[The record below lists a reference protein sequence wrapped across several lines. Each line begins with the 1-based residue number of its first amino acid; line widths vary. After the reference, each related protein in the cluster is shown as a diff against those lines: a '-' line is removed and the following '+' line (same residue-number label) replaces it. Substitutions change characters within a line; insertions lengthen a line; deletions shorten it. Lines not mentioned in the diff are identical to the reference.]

1 MSLITASAFQ
11 LSPAVQSRAFVALGV
26 LATSDV
32 DDDLL
37 YQMLVAFKTALS
49 QATETDTTSVV
60 SMLRCITNVVPATN
74 GNSRYLAQLFWLAV
88 ALLQSSHMSLYVEAI
103 RLLRV
108 TIENMAEHGLF
119 HERGVTATLLEGR
132 VPLED
137 IACQLDHLLGL
148 SFESSFSFALA
159 ATIFK
164 GVRHSALREAAE
176 GALRSLLRITARA
189 CVDAEHADEDDVNGA
204 GGATVALPVCQDAL
218 GYVLALVPLSSRVGA
233 YKQLLEEAAVGGGW
247 LVAEPATGADDDA
260 VLRLPFGLIGYT
272 DSNTALL
279 VTSFVTAMLAT
290 AQGDDTESAIL
301 YNILSDVADAWP
313 EVIGMT

>member
-1 MSLITASAFQ
+1 MSLITSSAFQ

-49 QATETDTTSVV
+49 QASETDTTSVV

-88 ALLQSSHMSLYVEAI
+88 ALLQSSHMALYVEAI

-108 TIENMAEHGLF
+108 TVETMADHGLF
-119 HERGVTATLLEGR
+119 KEHGVTATLLEGR
-132 VPLED
+132 VALEE

-148 SFESSFSFALA
+148 SFDSNFSFSLA

-164 GVRHSALREAAE
+164 GVRHSALRDAAE
-176 GALRSLLRITARA
+176 GALRSLLSITVRS
-189 CVDAEHADEDDVNGA
+189 CVEVEHADDGPGA
-204 GGATVALPVCQDAL
+204 PLCQDVL
-218 GYVLALVPLSSRVGA
+218 GYVLALIPMSTRVHSFRR
-233 YKQLLEEAAVGGGW
+233 LLEEAHVDASW
-247 LVAEPATGADDDA
+247 LSDEVLMVQSEDDPI
-260 VLRLPFGLIGYT
+260 VKLPFGLIGYGY
-272 DSNTALL
+272 SNTALL
-279 VTSFVTAMLAT
+279 VTSFVAAMLAT

-301 YNILSDVADAWP
+301 YNILSDIADAWP

>member
-1 MSLITASAFQ
+1 MSLITSSAFQ

-49 QATETDTTSVV
+49 QADETDTTSVV

-108 TIENMAEHGLF
+108 TVENMAEHGLF
-119 HERGVTATLLEGR
+119 RERGVTATLLEGR
-132 VPLED
+132 VPLND

-148 SFESSFSFALA
+148 SFESSFSFSLA

-164 GVRHSALREAAE
+164 GVRHSALKEAAE
-176 GALRSLLRITARA
+176 GTLRSLLSITARS
-189 CVDAEHADEDDVNGA
+189 CVDVEHADEGPGTPICLDV
-204 GGATVALPVCQDAL
+204 L
-218 GYVLALVPLSSRVGA
+218 GYVLALIPLSTRVSK
-233 YKQLLEEAAVGGGW
+233 YRQLLEEADVDAAW
-247 LVAEPATGADDDA
+247 LSEETVTSGEDDDP
-260 VLRLPFGLIGYT
+260 VFRLPLGLIGYG

-301 YNILSDVADAWP
+301 YNILSDVANAWP
-313 EVIGMT
+313 EVIAMT

>member
-1 MSLITASAFQ
+1 MSLITSSAFQ

-49 QATETDTTSVV
+49 QASETDTTSVV

-74 GNSRYLAQLFWLAV
+74 GNSRYLAQLFWLAI
-88 ALLQSSHMSLYVEAI
+88 ALLQSSHMALYIEAI

-108 TIENMAEHGLF
+108 TVENMAEHGHF
-119 HERGVTATLLEGR
+119 KERGVTATLLEGR
-132 VPLED
+132 NALED

-148 SFESSFSFALA
+148 SFDASFSFSLA

-164 GVRHSALREAAE
+164 GVRHPHLRDAAE
-176 GALRSLLRITARA
+176 GALRSLLSITVRS
-189 CVDAEHADEDDVNGA
+189 CVEVEHADDGPGAPICHDV
-204 GGATVALPVCQDAL
+204 L
-218 GYVLALVPLSSRVGA
+218 GYVLALIPMSTRMKSFKR
-233 YKQLLEEAAVGGGW
+233 LLEEANVDPSW
-247 LVAEPATGADDDA
+247 LSEESLGLMDEEDPVN
-260 VLRLPFGLIGYT
+260 RLPEGLIGYA

-279 VTSFVTAMLAT
+279 VTSFVVAMLQT
-290 AQGDDTESAIL
+290 AQVDDTESAIL
-301 YNILSDVADAWP
+301 YSILSDVADAWP
-313 EVIGMT
+313 DVIGVA

>member
-1 MSLITASAFQ
+1 MSLITSSAFQ

-49 QATETDTTSVV
+49 QASETDTTSVV

-88 ALLQSSHMSLYVEAI
+88 ALLQSSHMALYVEAI

-108 TIENMAEHGLF
+108 TVENMAEQGLF
-119 HERGVTATLLEGR
+119 KERGVTATLLEGR
-132 VPLED
+132 VALEE

-148 SFESSFSFALA
+148 SFDSDFSFSLA

-164 GVRHSALREAAE
+164 GVRHSALRDAAE
-176 GALRSLLRITARA
+176 GALRSLLSITVRS
-189 CVDAEHADEDDVNGA
+189 CVEIEHADDGPGA
-204 GGATVALPVCQDAL
+204 PMCQEVL
-218 GYVLALVPLSSRVGA
+218 GYVLALIPMSTRVHSFRR
-233 YKQLLEEAAVGGGW
+233 LLEEANVDPSW
-247 LVAEPATGADDDA
+247 LSDEVLMVQSEDDP
-260 VLRLPFGLIGYT
+260 VYKLPFGLIGYG

-279 VTSFVTAMLAT
+279 VTSFVAAMLAT
-290 AQGDDTESAIL
+290 AQGDDVESAIL

>member
-1 MSLITASAFQ
+1 MSLITSSAFQ

-49 QATETDTTSVV
+49 QANETDTTSVV

-74 GNSRYLAQLFWLAV
+74 GNSRYLSQLFWLAV

-108 TIENMAEHGLF
+108 TVENMEDHGLF
-119 HERGVTATLLEGR
+119 AERGVKVTLLEGR
-132 VPLED
+132 VPLEE

-176 GALRSLLRITARA
+176 GALRSLLNITVRA
-189 CVDAEHADEDDVNGA
+189 CGDVDHADEGA
-204 GGATVALPVCQDAL
+204 GAPLCQEVL
-218 GYVLALVPLSSRVGA
+218 GYVLALLPMSTRVRG
-233 YKQLLEEAAVGGGW
+233 YRRLLEEADADASW
-247 LVAEPATGADDDA
+247 LAEDTVLNGDDDDA
-260 VLRLPFGLIGYT
+260 VVRLPFGLLGYA

-301 YNILSDVADAWP
+301 YQILSDVADAWP
-313 EVIGMT
+313 EVIGMA

>member
-1 MSLITASAFQ
+1 MSLITSSAFQ

-49 QATETDTTSVV
+49 QASETDTTSVV

-88 ALLQSSHMSLYVEAI
+88 ALLQSSHMALYVEAI

-108 TIENMAEHGLF
+108 TVENMEEHGHF
-119 HERGVTATLLEGR
+119 KERGVTATLLDGR

-148 SFESSFSFALA
+148 SFDSSFSFSLA

-164 GVRHSALREAAE
+164 GVRHSALRDAAE
-176 GALRSLLRITARA
+176 GALRSLLSITVRS
-189 CVDAEHADEDDVNGA
+189 CTEVEHADDGPGA
-204 GGATVALPVCQDAL
+204 PICQDVL
-218 GYVLALVPLSSRVGA
+218 GYVLALIPMSTRIRSFRRLLGEANADPSWLS
-233 YKQLLEEAAVGGGW
+233 EESIVSQD
-247 LVAEPATGADDDA
+247 EDDP
-260 VLRLPFGLIGYT
+260 VYTLPFGLIGYG

-290 AQGDDTESAIL
+290 AQGDDVESAIL

-313 EVIGMT
+313 EIIGMA